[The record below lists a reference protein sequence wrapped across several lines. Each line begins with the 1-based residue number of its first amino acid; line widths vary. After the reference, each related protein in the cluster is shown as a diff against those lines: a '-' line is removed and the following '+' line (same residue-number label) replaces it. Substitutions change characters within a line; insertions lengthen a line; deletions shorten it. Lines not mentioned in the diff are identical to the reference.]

1 VRLIPLQRFPEMR
14 YTFAVT
20 IIFIALRNELFR
32 HEFFFCIKLP
42 ALRRVAEQVAPAVR
56 SGSIRMG

>member
-1 VRLIPLQRFPEMR
+1 MR